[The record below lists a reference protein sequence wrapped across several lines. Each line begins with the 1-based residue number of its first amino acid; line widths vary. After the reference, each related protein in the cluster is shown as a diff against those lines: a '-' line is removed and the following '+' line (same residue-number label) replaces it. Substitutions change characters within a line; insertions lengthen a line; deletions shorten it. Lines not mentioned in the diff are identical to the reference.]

1 MAQVVAVRFTLGAGN
16 VDFYEDEVAEV
27 PVTNKQDFKLLEN
40 PSGVPNMFIEGDANI
55 IITVNFVEKRDTRL
69 KIDQV
74 IDEKDEMVLYPYYGN
89 DSLASYSVIL
99 YSPQGIKR
107 TKIYRFGELE
117 ADVIHRL
124 TFLQSS

>member
-1 MAQVVAVRFTLGAGN
+1 MAQVIAVRFTLGSGN
-16 VDFYEDEVAEV
+16 VDFYEDEIEEV
-27 PVTNKQDFKLLEN
+27 PVTNKQDFRLLEN

-55 IITVNFVEKRDTRL
+55 IITITFIEKRDTRS
-69 KIDQV
+69 KINQV
-74 IDEKDEMVLYPYYGN
+74 IDEKDEMTIYPFYGN
-89 DSLASYSVIL
+89 DSSASYSVIL
-99 YSPQGIKR
+99 YNPQGIKR